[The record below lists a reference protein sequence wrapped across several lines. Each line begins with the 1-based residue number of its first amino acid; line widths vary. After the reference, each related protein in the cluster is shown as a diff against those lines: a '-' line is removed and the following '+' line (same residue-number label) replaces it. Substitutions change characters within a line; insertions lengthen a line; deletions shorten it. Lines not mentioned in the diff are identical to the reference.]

1 MLTGEVLKVAGGG
14 TVSKGNPTKL
24 FNRQHHTAVFPPRP
38 QNIAGENLA
47 YARAPASNGDSWG
60 ARRKHGA
67 TVLPLEE
74 FGRFLFHLAVMG
86 VLSTFSP
93 AAASVYLW

>member
-1 MLTGEVLKVAGGG
+1 MLTGEVLKVAGVG

-38 QNIAGENLA
+38 QNIAGRNLA
-47 YARAPASNGDSWG
+47 HAKAPSSNGDSRGGGW
-60 ARRKHGA
+60 KHGA

-74 FGRFLFHLAVMG
+74 FDRFFFHLAVMG

>member
-1 MLTGEVLKVAGGG
+1 MLTGEVLKVAGVG

-24 FNRQHHTAVFPPRP
+24 FNREHHTAVFPPRP

-67 TVLPLEE
+67 TVLPLEK
-74 FGRFLFHLAVMG
+74 FGRF
-86 VLSTFSP
+86 FSI
-93 AAASVYLW
+93 WQ